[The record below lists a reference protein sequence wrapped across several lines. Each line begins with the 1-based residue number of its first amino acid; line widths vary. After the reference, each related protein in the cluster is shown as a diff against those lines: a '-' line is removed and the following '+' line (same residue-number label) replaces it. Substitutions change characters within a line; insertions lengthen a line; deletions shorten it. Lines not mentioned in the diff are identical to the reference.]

1 MDEYQDDIGHGALT
15 DLQWQAID
23 GVSKFLR
30 APRQVKESLAA
41 DHKPTLDLVPMSVS
55 LLLKHCDE
63 HTLTMVGMKAKLK
76 MYENKLV
83 QEPAIIVAYLN
94 PQIPKL
100 TDLVEVTRVV
110 DLVCKSLQHRYS
122 AKISSRQSIK
132 P

>member
-1 MDEYQDDIGHGALT
+1 
-15 DLQWQAID
+15 
-23 GVSKFLR
+23 
-30 APRQVKESLAA
+30 
-41 DHKPTLDLVPMSVS
+41 
-55 LLLKHCDE
+55 
-63 HTLTMVGMKAKLK
+63 MVGMKAKLK